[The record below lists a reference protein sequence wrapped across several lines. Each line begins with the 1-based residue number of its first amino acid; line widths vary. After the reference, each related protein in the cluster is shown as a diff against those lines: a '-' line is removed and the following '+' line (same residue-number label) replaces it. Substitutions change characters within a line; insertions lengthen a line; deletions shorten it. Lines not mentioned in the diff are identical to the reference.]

1 MMIVAASIRAMGV
14 PVQVDLADVRS
25 TLAGRTP
32 RAVMTAF
39 AQTLHSVRDAGI
51 DADAHRRFLPN
62 LSTAVQPYAAR
73 WLDESGAPRHVL
85 LSEQY
90 VAIAGLIALEQSDN
104 AGNDEASSLVAPLVA
119 ASLAV
124 PDLLGATDLLLDV
137 SRMVL
142 FAESQEW
149 SDQITVARAL
159 VRLVS
164 APHRTIDFD
173 AHCRAT
179 FGIGF
184 EEAWMMVAVF
194 AVIGGHAAGETPPDG
209 WPAKGQP
216 GGYDDATLAAGRAM
230 WTQTLFE
237 AVQRATQDTNRLGWS
252 FRAFVERPITVD
264 GGDQIVVWPRAF
276 AEKAFPF
283 GVIALAERVATSQ
296 GIGIDIIRQ
305 ECATIL
311 EEWVDSEVVEEIP
324 HLNTII
330 TEADQKTRFKGAG
343 YRNKQTDWL
352 LVEDKF
358 VVALEA
364 RTHRPY
370 SYKAQAVGD
379 LSDLERDIEL
389 SIVNKIEQCDAAL
402 ANAANAGLLVSRRP
416 LAVVVNSCP
425 VPVSPVLMH
434 HIEARLAERKITPYR
449 DQHPF
454 QIAVVSA
461 AHLHRTRPRQSSHG
475 SQHRWHGRALAVPSG
490 AR

>member
-1 MMIVAASIRAMGV
+1 MRLPPTGG
-14 PVQVDLADVRS
+14 L
-25 TLAGRTP
+25 P
-32 RAVMTAF
+32 RASRAVT
-39 AQTLHSVRDAGI
+39 TT
-51 DADAHRRFLPN
+51 RRWRQ
-62 LSTAVQPYAAR
+62 VER
-73 WLDESGAPRHVL
+73 CGRRHF
-85 LSEQY
+85 S
-90 VAIAGLIALEQSDN
+90 
-104 AGNDEASSLVAPLVA
+104 
-119 ASLAV
+119 
-124 PDLLGATDLLLDV
+124 
-137 SRMVL
+137 
-142 FAESQEW
+142 
-149 SDQITVARAL
+149 
-159 VRLVS
+159 
-164 APHRTIDFD
+164 
-173 AHCRAT
+173 
-179 FGIGF
+179 
-184 EEAWMMVAVF
+184 
-194 AVIGGHAAGETPPDG
+194 
-209 WPAKGQP
+209 
-216 GGYDDATLAAGRAM
+216 
-230 WTQTLFE
+230 E

-364 RTHRPY
+364 RHRPY

-461 AHLHRTRPRQSSHG
+461 AHLHQIIRGSRRTGRSIGGMVERWRSHPALG
-475 SQHRWHGRALAVPSG
+475 DLAFYDWATQHCRKATRNVEVDWFTEAIQAVLGYAIPEDDS
-490 AR
+490 AP